1 MANEPVST
9 ISKKHS
15 MILENRKQMS
25 MSGVKDVSGFDEQCV
40 NLITE
45 LGDLCIKGEGLH
57 ISDFSRESG
66 ELNLDGE
73 IDSMVYSESRQTEGG
88 FFSKLFK

>member
-1 MANEPVST
+1 MSSESVST

-15 MILENRKQMS
+15 MILENRKKLS
-25 MSGVKDVSGFDEQCV
+25 MTGVKDVAGFDEQCV

-57 ISDFSRESG
+57 ISDFSGESG
-66 ELNLDGE
+66 ELNIDGE
-73 IDSMVYSESRQTEGG
+73 IYSMVYSETRQPEGG
-88 FFSKLFK
+88 FFSRIFR